1 MIKEVSIRMK
11 LLAKTGIVVVA
22 LLIEFV
28 LANILGLN
36 TIKPDLMLIVV
47 ICMSFISGTEEGTIV
62 GFAGGLLKDVF
73 SVHFLG
79 INALVKSLIGYI
91 AGVIRERIFSQH
103 IMWVVAISTFIFTFI
118 NNIIIFFLLNALHTN
133 YDFAI
138 TIRNF
143 VLSQAIINS
152 IISPFLFIGIKKIF
166 TYISRWS

>member
-1 MIKEVSIRMK
+1 MK
-11 LLAKTGIVVVA
+11 LLAKTGIVVIA

-28 LANILGLN
+28 LANMLGLK

-62 GFAGGLLKDVF
+62 GFAGGLLKDLF

-118 NNIIIFFLLNALHTN
+118 NNIIIFFLLNALNTN

-166 TYISRWS
+166 TYINRWS

>member
-166 TYISRWS
+166 IYISRWS

>member
-1 MIKEVSIRMK
+1 LIEEDSDRMK
-11 LLAKTGIVVVA
+11 LLAKTGIVLVA

-28 LANILGLN
+28 LASILGIN
-36 TIKPDLMLIVV
+36 TVKPDLILIVV

-73 SVHFLG
+73 SVHYLG

-118 NNIIIFFLLNALHTN
+118 NNMIIYFLLNALHSN
-133 YDFAI
+133 YDFAMI
-138 TIRNF
+138 IKNF
-143 VLSQAIINS
+143 VLSQAIMNS
-152 IISPFLFIGIKKIF
+152 ILSPFLFIGIKKIF
-166 TYISRWS
+166 TYLSRWS

>member
-1 MIKEVSIRMK
+1 MK

-166 TYISRWS
+166 IYISRWS

>member
-1 MIKEVSIRMK
+1 MK